1 MKDVAVEKPEFECQF
16 GGVVQIISPP
26 SMTLKVNGKG
36 VYCGPM
42 SILVTGSTAG
52 GAAGNA
58 TGIGIILPTAM
69 KGQNNGMSYI
79 REGDK
84 GYITVFGSTPLS
96 IPTVGVEVVTI
107 KSCKQHSIQSD

>member
-26 SMTLKVNGKG
+26 SMILKVNGKG
-36 VYCGPM
+36 IYSGPM
-42 SILVTGSTAG
+42 SVLVTGSSAG

-58 TGIGIILPTAM
+58 TGTGVIFPTSM
-69 KGQNNGMSYI
+69 KGQNNGMGYI

-84 GYITVFGSTPLS
+84 GYITVFGSTSVPN
-96 IPTVGVEVVTI
+96 PTVGVEIVTV
-107 KSCKQHSIQSD
+107 KSCKPRVMQSD